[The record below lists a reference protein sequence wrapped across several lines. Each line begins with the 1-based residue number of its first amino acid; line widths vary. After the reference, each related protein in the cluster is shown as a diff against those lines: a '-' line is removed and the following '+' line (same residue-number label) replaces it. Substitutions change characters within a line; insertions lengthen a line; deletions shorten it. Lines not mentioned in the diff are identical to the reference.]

1 MSANNFVITSHYFHN
16 DIAISC
22 AFHFHYPRKQL
33 YFCCAS
39 IQVVAAFVLSA
50 STLTLSF
57 LPLIV
62 IIVSSLSL
70 LPPLCG
76 TFAFVLQPI
85 RFAIC
90 QCQMHV
96 KIKKKLNFFNSQ
108 RFPIFCAF
116 NTNMLCS
123 VFGACQPFLSND
135 FLRVLF
141 FIFFLYLT
149 AAKCHILS
157 RAHPAASMLSIQR
170 RIDMNN
176 FIAHINTYAQKEYSV
191 YLCTPTPQISTSPV
205 LISLCAFEL
214 PAGDFCAQSQLSP
227 LLVLFYWIA
236 CNEFFDV
243 RKLQQRIFRTF
254 LVMLEISARLSTQ
267 RDITRLIC
275 KYLLNDC
282 NAFCKRNCVGRF
294 FRFYWIFYSIY
305 FRRRVFGTFEQK
317 H

>member
-141 FIFFLYLT
+141 FIFFFVFDSRQMSYPVARSPSCIYVVDIASHRYEQFYSTHKYIRTKRVLCVSLYT
-149 AAKCHILS
+149 
-157 RAHPAASMLSIQR
+157 HPTNFHFP
-170 RIDMNN
+170 RID
-176 FIAHINTYAQKEYSV
+176 
-191 YLCTPTPQISTSPV
+191 
-205 LISLCAFEL
+205 ISL
-214 PAGDFCAQSQLSP
+214 
-227 LLVLFYWIA
+227 
-236 CNEFFDV
+236 
-243 RKLQQRIFRTF
+243 
-254 LVMLEISARLSTQ
+254 
-267 RDITRLIC
+267 
-275 KYLLNDC
+275 
-282 NAFCKRNCVGRF
+282 RF
-294 FRFYWIFYSIY
+294 
-305 FRRRVFGTFEQK
+305 
-317 H
+317 